1 MKLDTKSIKDNIE
14 VGCIDPFMLRNL
26 INHYGVSLM
35 YRPMTPRGGG
45 YYHAQVG
52 AEEPENETLS
62 THKRF
67 DIAVCLCIL
76 KKEGEMVFAEKI
88 EARDGR

>member
-1 MKLDTKSIKDNIE
+1 MKLDTKTLKDNIE

-35 YRPMTPRGGG
+35 YRPMPYRDDG

-76 KKEGEMVFAEKI
+76 KNEGEIVFAEKV
-88 EARDGR
+88 EWKDGR